1 MKILCFGSLNID
13 YTYRVDHF
21 VQPGETL
28 AAESL
33 QVFSGGKGLNQAIAL
48 ARAGAETCMAG
59 AVGEDGRFL
68 LEELTAAGVHT
79 DHVSILQ
86 QVRTGNA
93 IIQNDKTGDN
103 CILLYGGANRA
114 VTEAQA
120 DEVLRHFSAGDWL
133 LLQNEINNLP
143 YIMRRAHERGLRIAF
158 NPSPMEQRVLD
169 FPLEYVD
176 LFLLNR
182 VEAAQLAGTDGAAD
196 GLLRGGSADA
206 GRAGRGLCGQRTD
219 HPAGG
224 VSGRGRGYNRG
235 GRHLYR
241 LFPRFAAARRGRAA
255 GDGAGCAGGGNRG
268 HPAGRGAVH
277 PDAGA
282 GRGVR
287 QMKIQQ
293 NRGQAPAGPAPA
305 AICLAGKTTGI
316 TLVLWWKYIN
326 ITAAHSDISVSN

>member
-1 MKILCFGSLNID
+1 MKALCFGSLNID

-28 AAESL
+28 AADSL

-68 LEELTAAGVHT
+68 LEELSAAGVCT
-79 DHVSILQ
+79 DHVGVLQ

-120 DEVLRHFSAGDWL
+120 DEVLQHFSAGDWL
-133 LLQNEINNLP
+133 LLQNEINDLP
-143 YIMRRAHERGLRIAF
+143 YILRRAYERGLRIAF

-196 GLLRGGSADA
+196 GLLRVLREKFPGAAVVLTLGEQGAVYADSEQTIRQA
-206 GRAGRGLCGQRTD
+206 AY
-219 HPAGG
+219 PAEA
-224 VSGRGRGYNRG
+224 VDTT
-235 GRHLYR
+235 
-241 LFPRFAAARRGRAA
+241 AA
-255 GDGAGCAGGGNRG
+255 GDTFTGFFLASLLRG
-268 HPAGRGAVH
+268 EGVPQAMALAARAAAIAVTRRGAAPSIPTREQV
-277 PDAGA
+277 AA
-282 GRGVR
+282 FGR
-287 QMKIQQ
+287 
-293 NRGQAPAGPAPA
+293 
-305 AICLAGKTTGI
+305 
-316 TLVLWWKYIN
+316 
-326 ITAAHSDISVSN
+326 

>member
-1 MKILCFGSLNID
+1 MKALCFGSLNID

-28 AAESL
+28 AADSL

-68 LEELTAAGVHT
+68 LEELSAVGVCT
-79 DHVSILQ
+79 DYVGVLQ

-158 NPSPMEQRVLD
+158 NPSPMEARVLEW
-169 FPLEYVD
+169 PLEYVD

-196 GLLRGGSADA
+196 GLLRVLREKFPGAAVVLTLGAQGAVYADSEQTIRQA
-206 GRAGRGLCGQRTD
+206 AY
-219 HPAGG
+219 PAEA
-224 VSGRGRGYNRG
+224 VDTT
-235 GRHLYR
+235 
-241 LFPRFAAARRGRAA
+241 AA
-255 GDGAGCAGGGNRG
+255 GDTFTGFFLASLMRG
-268 HPAGRGAVH
+268 EGVPRHPAGRGAVH

-282 GRGVR
+282 GRSVR
-287 QMKIQQ
+287 QMKTQI

-305 AICLAGKTTGI
+305 AICLAGKTMGI

>member
-13 YTYRVDHF
+13 YTYRVDYF

-114 VTEAQA
+114 VTEAQVDA
-120 DEVLRHFSAGDWL
+120 ALGHFCAGDWL
-133 LLQNEINNLP
+133 LLQNEINQLP
-143 YIMRRAHERGLRIAF
+143 YIMRQAHARGMKIAF
-158 NPSPMEQRVLD
+158 NPSPMEARVLD

-182 VEAAQLAGTDGAAD
+182 VEAAQLAGQDGAAD
-196 GLLRGGSADA
+196 DLLRVLREKFPGAAVVLTLGEQGAVYADSEQTIRQA
-206 GRAGRGLCGQRTD
+206 AY
-219 HPAGG
+219 PAEA
-224 VSGRGRGYNRG
+224 VDTT
-235 GRHLYR
+235 
-241 LFPRFAAARRGRAA
+241 AA
-255 GDGAGCAGGGNRG
+255 GDTFTGFFLASLLRSEGVPQAMALAAR
-268 HPAGRGAVH
+268 AAAIAVTRRGA
-277 PDAGA
+277 
-282 GRGVR
+282 
-287 QMKIQQ
+287 
-293 NRGQAPAGPAPA
+293 APSIPT
-305 AICLAGKTTGI
+305 LAELRT
-316 TLVLWWKYIN
+316 
-326 ITAAHSDISVSN
+326 HSA

>member
-1 MKILCFGSLNID
+1 MKVLCFGSLNID

-21 VQPGETL
+21 VGKGETL

-48 ARAGAETCMAG
+48 ARAGAETWMAG

-68 LEELTAAGVHT
+68 LEELAAADVRT

-120 DEVLRHFSAGDWL
+120 DAALGHFGAGDWL
-133 LLQNEINNLP
+133 LLQNEINQLP
-143 YIMRRAHERGLRIAF
+143 YIMRQAHARGMKIAF
-158 NPSPMEQRVLD
+158 NPSPMEARVLD

-182 VEAAQLAGTDGAAD
+182 VEAAQLAGQDGAAD
-196 GLLRGGSADA
+196 DLLRVLREKFPGAAVVLTLGEQGAVYADSEQTIRQAAYPAEAVDTTAAGDTFTGFFLASLLRGEGVPQAME
-206 GRAGRGLCGQRTD
+206 RAAR
-219 HPAGG
+219 
-224 VSGRGRGYNRG
+224 
-235 GRHLYR
+235 
-241 LFPRFAAARRGRAA
+241 AAAIAVTRRGAA
-255 GDGAGCAGGGNRG
+255 
-268 HPAGRGAVH
+268 PSI
-277 PDAGA
+277 PT
-282 GRGVR
+282 
-287 QMKIQQ
+287 
-293 NRGQAPAGPAPA
+293 
-305 AICLAGKTTGI
+305 LAELRTHLG
-316 TLVLWWKYIN
+316 
-326 ITAAHSDISVSN
+326 